1 MNLPDRFNKLK
12 VLELTP
18 RCVNGTWYSWYL
30 QKRRS
35 LGLGILVIL
44 NLKPQVR
51 VSHLIFE
58 EKKNLLNKDLNGV
71 VSHGFL

>member
-1 MNLPDRFNKLK
+1 M
-12 VLELTP
+12 VL
-18 RCVNGTWYSWYL
+18 GTA
-30 QKRRS
+30 
-35 LGLGILVIL
+35 GIYNNEGPWVLAVL

-51 VSHLIFE
+51 VSHLIF